1 MQATNNETPEEARI
15 IHSEQHSS
23 NDETSSVSTGLLV
36 TGFLENTPSH
46 GIPRIF
52 GATGECLRGIS
63 SQP

>member
-1 MQATNNETPEEARI
+1 ML
-15 IHSEQHSS
+15 SEQHLS

-36 TGFLENTPSH
+36 TGFLENTSSH

-63 SQP
+63 TQLW